1 MGATPIPIVDIG
13 PVLRGEPDGPEQA
26 AAELSHA
33 CRNVGFYYLRGH
45 GVPRAL
51 IDSAFE
57 QARRF
62 HAQPLEAKMALRAGA
77 DNVGY
82 MPYRGSVSRA
92 SGIYLGDRPNRNEAF
107 FMKRDLAPDHPDVLA
122 GKRFR
127 PLNRWPDEAALP
139 GFRTTAL
146 AYAEA
151 LETVAKSLL
160 PLYARALD
168 LAPDF
173 FDEAF
178 ADPQFTLRLTHY
190 DPPEHF
196 EDDEFSLAPH
206 TDSSFMTLLA
216 TTDVPGLSIRLP
228 SGEWVEAPSEP
239 DCFIVNI
246 GDMGHRWT
254 NGRFLSTPHRVRNR
268 SGRERYAI
276 PFFFDCNIDYEMV
289 CLPTCCGPDD
299 PPKFPPTTYMD
310 YMLWFTGANYAHAR
324 ENAA

>member
-1 MGATPIPIVDIG
+1 MGTAPIPIIDIG
-13 PVLRGEPDGPEQA
+13 PVLRGEPGGPERA
-26 AAELSHA
+26 AAELSDA

-51 IDSAFE
+51 VDAVFAE
-57 QARRF
+57 ARRF
-62 HAQPLEAKMALRAGA
+62 HARPLEAKLDLRADA
-77 DNVGY
+77 NNVGY
-82 MPYRGSVSRA
+82 MPYGGSVSRA
-92 SGIYLGDRPNRNEAF
+92 SRIYHGDRPNRNEAF
-107 FMKRDLAPDHPDVLA
+107 FLKRDLPPDHPDVVA

-139 GFRTTAL
+139 GFRATVL
-146 AYAEA
+146 DYAEA
-151 LETVAKSLL
+151 MERVAMQLV

-168 LAPDF
+168 LAPDH

-178 ADPQFTLRLTHY
+178 DDPQFTLRLTRYAAH
-190 DPPEHF
+190 EHF
-196 EDDEFSLAPH
+196 DEDEFSLAPH

-228 SGEWVEAPSEP
+228 SGEWVDAPAEP

-246 GDMGHRWT
+246 GDLGHRWT
-254 NGRFLSTPHRVRNR
+254 NGRFLSTPHRVLNR
-268 SGRERYAI
+268 SGRERYAV
-276 PFFFDCNIDYEMV
+276 PFFFDCNIDYEMA

-310 YMLWFTGANYAHAR
+310 YMLWFTGVNYAHAR

>member
-1 MGATPIPIVDIG
+1 MGAARIPVIDIG
-13 PVLRGEPDGPEQA
+13 PVLEGGAGAAERA
-26 AAELSHA
+26 AADLSRA
-33 CRNVGFYYLRGH
+33 CRTVGFYYLRGH

-51 IDSAFE
+51 VDAVFGE
-57 QARRF
+57 ARRF
-62 HAQPLEAKMALRAGA
+62 HAQPLEDKLGLRAGA

-82 MPYRGSVSRA
+82 MPYGGSVSRA
-92 SGIYLGDRPNRNEAF
+92 SRIYHGDRPNRNEAF
-107 FMKRDLAPDHPDVLA
+107 FLKRDLPPGHPDVLA

-127 PLNRWPDEAALP
+127 PLNRWPEEASLP
-139 GFRTTAL
+139 GFRAAVLEYAAAMEGAAL
-146 AYAEA
+146 A
-151 LETVAKSLL
+151 LM
-160 PLYARALD
+160 PLYARALG

-178 ADPQFTLRLTHY
+178 TDPQFTLRLTRYAAH
-190 DPPEHF
+190 ERF
-196 EDDEFSLAPH
+196 GEDEFSLAPH

-228 SGEWVEAPSEP
+228 SGEWLEAPSEP

-254 NGRFLSTPHRVRNR
+254 NGHFLSTPHRVLNR

-289 CLPTCCGPDD
+289 CLPTCCGPGD

-310 YMLWFTGANYAHAR
+310 YMLWFTGVNYAHAQ

>member
-1 MGATPIPIVDIG
+1 MAATPIPIIDIG
-13 PVLRGEPDGPEQA
+13 PVLGGEAGATERA

-33 CRNVGFYYLRGH
+33 CRHVGFYYLRGH
-45 GVPRAL
+45 GVPRTLVDAV
-51 IDSAFE
+51 FGE
-57 QARRF
+57 ARRF
-62 HAQPLEAKMALRAGA
+62 HAQPQDAKLALRAGA
-77 DNVGY
+77 DNAGY
-82 MPYRGSVSRA
+82 MPYGGSVSRA
-92 SGIYLGDRPNRNEAF
+92 SRLYHGDRPNKNEAF
-107 FMKRDLAPDHPDVLA
+107 FLKRDLPPNHPDVRA

-127 PLNRWPDEAALP
+127 PLNRWPEEAALP
-139 GFRTTAL
+139 GFRTTVL

-151 LETVAKSLL
+151 MERLALALL

-168 LAPDF
+168 LAPDW

-178 ADPQFTLRLTHY
+178 DDPQFTLRLTRYAAH
-190 DPPEHF
+190 ERF
-196 EDDEFSLAPH
+196 EEDEFSLAPH

-216 TTDVPGLSIRLP
+216 TTDVPGLSIHLT
-228 SGEWVEAPSEP
+228 SGEWVEAPSLP

-254 NGRFLSTPHRVRNR
+254 NGHFLSTPHRVLNQ

-289 CLPTCCGPDD
+289 CLPTCCGPGD

-310 YMLWFTGANYAHAR
+310 YMLRFTGANYAHAR
-324 ENAA
+324 ENLD

>member
-13 PVLRGEPDGPEQA
+13 PVLRGEPGGAEKA

-51 IDSAFE
+51 IDAAFE
-57 QARRF
+57 QAQRF
-62 HAQPLEAKMALRAGA
+62 HARPLEEKMALRAGA

-82 MPYRGSVSRA
+82 MPYQGSVSRA

-107 FMKRDLAPDHPDVLA
+107 FMKRDLAPDHPDVQA

-139 GFRTTAL
+139 EFRRTAL
-146 AYAEA
+146 AYAGA

-178 ADPQFTLRLTHY
+178 SDPQFTLRLTHY
-190 DPPEHF
+190 DPPKHF

-228 SGEWVEAPSEP
+228 SGEWVDAPSEP

-289 CLPTCCGPDD
+289 CLPTCCGPGD
-299 PPKFPPTTYMD
+299 PAKFPPTTYMD
-310 YMLWFTGANYAHAR
+310 YMLWFTNANYAHVQD
-324 ENAA
+324 AAD